1 MSLFYFKPHISK
13 QRIYEK
19 KHLKNAQ
26 QFYLTHLTTV
36 VSYRLFGIL
45 GRF

>member
-26 QFYLTHLTTV
+26 QFYLTHLTT
-36 VSYRLFGIL
+36 R
-45 GRF
+45 